1 MKEIKRKDRE
11 TKEIKRLEREQA
23 KPKRHA
29 YLSYLLLICCVV
41 YIADE
46 IASQIGTQMQ
56 SVLAQ
61 AIFAPVFGADMAV
74 ARMSAFGVLSQIGT
88 IVAFLYKPLSDRYGR
103 KPFLVINT
111 LGMGLGLLFTSIAT
125 NIPVY
130 LVGAAVI
137 ALFIPHDMQVVYIF
151 ECTPARHR
159 AKAFSGIKAV
169 ATLGMML
176 VPLLRRL
183 FMGADFKG
191 WRSIYFVL
199 ALFAAG
205 AAVFALLFARETD
218 AFVAKRLEYLRA
230 SDEEREKTARR
241 GTAKK
246 EQHVE
251 QAQGGFLP
259 AIKFCMRNK
268 QLRWLLIGGGF
279 VMWGLLMTMYYETT
293 MVYGYSSRFLAQGV
307 ELGLAQASAAP
318 LVTQALFWF
327 PVGSALFQFVQGF
340 LSDKWGRKPTLLVM
354 ASCAVASFGLFFLGG
369 RLDWPPWLVGFLCG
383 AAIGS
388 YWASTDIAGGIMCS
402 ESTPTNLRSSV
413 LAVQPILSTLFSAAA
428 LGAGLLLINLL
439 GDASAGLVCLGISVP
454 GMLIGLLIIS
464 WKVRETKNV
473 NLEAVTGH
481 EG

>member
-1 MKEIKRKDRE
+1 MNRFAAAKADVPLEEKRRDKE
-11 TKEIKRLEREQA
+11 TKEIRRLEREQA

-130 LVGAAVI
+130 LIGAAVI

-169 ATLGMML
+169 ATLGIML

-183 FMGADFKG
+183 FMGADIKG
-191 WRSIYFVL
+191 WRSVYLVL
-199 ALFAAG
+199 AFVAAA

-218 AFVAKRLEYLRA
+218 AFVAKRLEYLRI
-230 SDEEREKTARR
+230 SDAEREA
-241 GTAKK
+241 AKK
-246 EQHVE
+246 EKHVE
-251 QAQGGFLP
+251 QAQGGFLS
-259 AIKFCMRNK
+259 AIKFCMRNR

-293 MVYGYSSRFLAQGV
+293 MVYGYAARFVAQGM

-318 LVTQALFWF
+318 FVTQ
-327 PVGSALFQFVQGF
+327 ALFQFVQGF
-340 LSDKWGRKPTLLVM
+340 LSDKWGRKPTLLIM
-354 ASCAVASFGLFFLGG
+354 TSCTAASFGLFTLGA
-369 RLDWPPWLVGFLCG
+369 RLSWPPWLVGFLCG

-413 LAVQPILSTLFSAAA
+413 LAVQPILSILFSAAA
-428 LGAGLLLINLL
+428 LGAGLLLINLF
-439 GDASAGLVCLGISVP
+439 GDASAGLVSLGISAP

-473 NLEAVTGH
+473 DLEAVTGH
-481 EG
+481 GGMP